1 MSIQKHPYELSIWE
15 EHLGDNGIKSERRL
29 ATIGSSNMTYG
40 GKATEIELKK
50 EIKGTNT
57 LTFKMPSKFFD
68 SEKGE
73 YVKNEFID
81 MLYNEQKV
89 KLFYKDSWLEF
100 YVKQISKEKE
110 FQEFNENFYLSR

>member
-1 MSIQKHPYELSIWE
+1 
-15 EHLGDNGIKSERRL
+15 
-29 ATIGSSNMTYG
+29 
-40 GKATEIELKK
+40 
-50 EIKGTNT
+50 
-57 LTFKMPSKFFD
+57 MPSKFFD

-100 YVKQISKEKE
+100 YVKQISEEKI
-110 FQEFNENFYLSR
+110 LRV